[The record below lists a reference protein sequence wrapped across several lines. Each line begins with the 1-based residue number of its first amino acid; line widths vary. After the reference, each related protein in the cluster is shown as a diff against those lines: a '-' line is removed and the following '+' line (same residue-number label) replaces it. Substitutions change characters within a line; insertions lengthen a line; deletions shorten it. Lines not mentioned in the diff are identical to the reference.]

1 MWETI
6 DLIHGAS
13 PRKSSVKIP
22 DNVSNLLVVQNVS
35 RKNTLKVY
43 SEKKNKVINGKIIT
57 GFRIIKI

>member
-1 MWETI
+1 MWENI

-13 PRKSSVKIP
+13 PRKPSVKIP

-43 SEKKNKVINGKIIT
+43 SVKKT
-57 GFRIIKI
+57 R

>member
-13 PRKSSVKIP
+13 PRKSRVKIP

-35 RKNTLKVY
+35 QKNTLKVY
-43 SEKKNKVINGKIIT
+43 SEKKVINGKIIM